1 MFLKKRYTFEPLK
14 FCIMSEAEVV
24 DIDCVEGVEV
34 ERTTSGRI
42 RFVRID
48 LDTHPFVVPILRERG
63 LVNGSFHSMS
73 NTSTRTEDEFDEED
87 ESWLIPTPAVEV
99 DCRNIKWSKKLLR
112 SFEQAKNGQLKP
124 LDLDNFWNF
133 EEEAEEVEHV

>member
-1 MFLKKRYTFEPLK
+1 MPLK
-14 FCIMSEAEVV
+14 FYIMSEAAVV

-34 ERTTSGRI
+34 ERTTSGKI

-63 LVNGSFHSMS
+63 LVNGSFHIS
-73 NTSTRTEDEFDEED
+73 STRTEDEFDEED

-99 DCRNIKWSKKLLR
+99 DCRNIKWSKGML
-112 SFEQAKNGQLKP
+112 QAFDDKKNGRLTRGNWDKYWH
-124 LDLDNFWNF
+124 LIEKDG
-133 EEEAEEVEHV
+133 VI